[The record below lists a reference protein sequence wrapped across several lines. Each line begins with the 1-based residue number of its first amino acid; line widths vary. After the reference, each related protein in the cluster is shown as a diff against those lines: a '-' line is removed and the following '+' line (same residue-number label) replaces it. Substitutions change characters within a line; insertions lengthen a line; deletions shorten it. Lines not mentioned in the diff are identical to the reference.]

1 MSKKRYLF
9 HGTTKDGKD
18 SIIENGIKLDVNN
31 GKQYFGPGF
40 YLTPNKGLAK
50 SRKKHNST
58 ILAYTIDTKDLK
70 VKSYPSMT
78 REWKEEVLQ
87 QRAYGNDVSKDFDCV
102 VGPIADGAVG
112 AYAEA
117 LASGDVTK
125 NEFFDTI
132 VNDDWKNRIQFVI
145 KSQKAV
151 DKLVREEDAEK

>member
-1 MSKKRYLF
+1 MPKKRYLF

-18 SIIENGIKLDVNN
+18 SIIKNGIKLNVNN
-31 GKQYFGPGF
+31 GNQDFGPGF
-40 YLTPNKGLAK
+40 YLTPNKELAR
-50 SRKKHNST
+50 SRKKHNSE

-70 VKSYPSMT
+70 IKSYPSMT
-78 REWKEEVLQ
+78 KEWKEEVLQ

>member
-18 SIIENGIKLDVNN
+18 TIIKNGIRLNVNN
-31 GKQYFGPGF
+31 GNQDFGPGF
-40 YLTPNKGLAK
+40 YLTPNKGLAR
-50 SRKKHNST
+50 SRKKHNSA

-102 VGPIADGAVG
+102 IGPIADGAVG
-112 AYAEA
+112 PYAEA

>member
-31 GKQYFGPGF
+31 GKQDFGPGF
-40 YLTPNKGLAK
+40 YLTPNKGLAR
-50 SRKKHNST
+50 SRKKHNSA

>member
-31 GKQYFGPGF
+31 GKQDFGPGF
-40 YLTPNKGLAK
+40 YLMPNKGLAR
-50 SRKKHNST
+50 SRKKHNSA

>member
-18 SIIENGIKLDVNN
+18 TIIKNGIRLNVNN
-31 GKQYFGPGF
+31 GNQDFGPGF
-40 YLTPNKGLAK
+40 YLTPNKGLAR
-50 SRKKHNST
+50 SRKKHNSE

-70 VKSYPSMT
+70 IKSYPSMT
-78 REWKEEVLQ
+78 KEWKEEVLQ

-102 VGPIADGAVG
+102 IGPIADGAVG
-112 AYAEA
+112 PYAEA

-151 DKLVREEDAEK
+151 DKLVREEGAEK

>member
-18 SIIENGIKLDVNN
+18 TIIKNGIRLNVNN
-31 GKQYFGPGF
+31 GNQDFGPGF
-40 YLTPNKGLAK
+40 YLTPNKGLAR
-50 SRKKHNST
+50 SRKKHNSA

-132 VNDDWKNRIQFVI
+132 VNDDWKNRIQLVI

>member
-1 MSKKRYLF
+1 MPKKRYLF

-18 SIIENGIKLDVNN
+18 SIIKNGIKLNVNN
-31 GKQYFGPGF
+31 GNQDFGPGF
-40 YLTPNKGLAK
+40 YLTPNKGLAR
-50 SRKKHNST
+50 SRKKHNSE

-70 VKSYPSMT
+70 IKSYPSMT
-78 REWKEEVLQ
+78 KEWKEEVLQ

-102 VGPIADGAVG
+102 IGPIADGAVG
-112 AYAEA
+112 PYAEA

>member
-9 HGTTKDGKD
+9 HGTTKDEKD

-31 GKQYFGPGF
+31 GKQDFGPGF
-40 YLTPNKGLAK
+40 YLTPNKGLAR
-50 SRKKHNST
+50 SRKKHNSA

>member
-31 GKQYFGPGF
+31 GKQDFAPGF
-40 YLTPNKGLAK
+40 YLTPNKGLAR
-50 SRKKHNST
+50 SRKKHNSA

-102 VGPIADGAVG
+102 VGPIADSAVG

-151 DKLVREEDAEK
+151 DKLVRKEDAEK